1 MLPNHQAA
9 TQADPQ
15 KRSASRLER
24 AVEFLLEPI
33 VLLTVVH
40 LSILALGLPLLARL
54 PGWFPR
60 LRPKP
65 LGPWYLLLGL
75 AAVPVLGWLLARAL
89 NARRFAS
96 ILVLILSGFVLQ
108 HGFAWSEG
116 QGFDGIRRTIV
127 TSGHAEFATVAVQ
140 QPSMSDVVA
149 GYEEKLQREELGSV
163 RAFQAAWHFA
173 LLHGHGAASTPPGPK

>member
-1 MLPNHQAA
+1 MLPHHQAA
-9 TQADPQ
+9 PQAEPP
-15 KRSASRLER
+15 KRRASRLER
-24 AVEFLLEPI
+24 TVEFLLDPI

-60 LRPKP
+60 LGPKP

-89 NARRFAS
+89 NASRFAS
-96 ILVLILSGFVLQ
+96 ILVLILSGLVLQ

-127 TSGHAEFATVAVQ
+127 TSGH
-140 QPSMSDVVA
+140 
-149 GYEEKLQREELGSV
+149 
-163 RAFQAAWHFA
+163 
-173 LLHGHGAASTPPGPK
+173 GHGAASTPRGPK